1 MMASSATAEL
11 LAQIRRW
18 VEIESPT
25 DDPAAVTRLANYAG
39 DQLEQLG
46 LDVQLQRVSGFG
58 DRVLARTS
66 ADRVGI
72 LIVGHTDTVWP
83 IGAKS
88 FAIDGNKAF
97 GPGIYDM
104 KAGAC
109 IAIAALRDALGQARR
124 SMLPVTMLLTSDEEV
139 SSPQSRGLIE
149 ELSQRSDAVLVFEP
163 SGPHGAIKT
172 SRSGTARF
180 VVDIEGRAAH
190 SGADHAHGR
199 SAVVALA
206 DTIMALEGMTDY
218 QKGLTVNVGVVSG
231 GTRPN
236 VVPAHA
242 TAAVDVRAVRATDMQ
257 KAVAAISALH
267 SQRPDITISVHGGVT
282 RPPFERGTTAQ
293 LFEAVQCAARASGFT
308 LTESHS
314 GGGSDGNLAAAVG
327 ARVLD
332 GLGAVGGGAHADDE
346 YIDIT
351 MLARQVEQ
359 ASFLLRTIRP
369 RTDSAHA

>member
-25 DDPAAVTRLANYAG
+25 DDPAAVTRLANYVG

-88 FAIDGNKAF
+88 FTIDGNKAF

-206 DTIMALEGMTDY
+206 DTIMELEGMTDY

-293 LFEAVQCAARASGFT
+293 LFEAVQRAARQRTHIDGDPQRRRFGRQSRSRSGRASLGWI
-308 LTESHS
+308 
-314 GGGSDGNLAAAVG
+314 GRGRRWC
-327 ARVLD
+327 AR
-332 GLGAVGGGAHADDE
+332 G
-346 YIDIT
+346 
-351 MLARQVEQ
+351 
-359 ASFLLRTIRP
+359 
-369 RTDSAHA
+369 